1 MDKQLEESQTIQQN
15 LPKELFERTKSEA
28 HEAEKLGKSIT
39 FWKDVWLRFKSNKLA
54 VFGIFL
60 LFILGIMAWV
70 GPSLTP
76 YDYATNDLTQANK
89 APSSEHW
96 FGTDSLGR
104 DVFTRIWHG
113 ARISLFIGLAAATI
127 DLIIGIIWGG
137 LAGYLGKRTDEILM
151 RIADIL
157 TAVPYLLVVILLM
170 VVLEQGLT
178 TMIIAM
184 SITGW
189 INMARIVRGQVL
201 QLKSQEYVLA
211 AQTLGAN
218 TKRIM
223 ARHLVPNSMGPILI
237 TMTLTVPAAIF
248 TEAFLSY
255 LGLGV
260 PAPLAS
266 WGTMASEGVPAMKYY
281 PWQLF
286 FPAIFIC
293 LTIFAFNVVGDG
305 LRDALDPRLRK

>member
-1 MDKQLEESQTIQQN
+1 
-15 LPKELFERTKSEA
+15 
-28 HEAEKLGKSIT
+28 
-39 FWKDVWLRFKSNKLA
+39 
-54 VFGIFL
+54 
-60 LFILGIMAWV
+60 
-70 GPSLTP
+70 
-76 YDYATNDLTQANK
+76 
-89 APSSEHW
+89 
-96 FGTDSLGR
+96 
-104 DVFTRIWHG
+104 
-113 ARISLFIGLAAATI
+113 
-127 DLIIGIIWGG
+127 
-137 LAGYLGKRTDEILM
+137 GYLGKRTDEILM